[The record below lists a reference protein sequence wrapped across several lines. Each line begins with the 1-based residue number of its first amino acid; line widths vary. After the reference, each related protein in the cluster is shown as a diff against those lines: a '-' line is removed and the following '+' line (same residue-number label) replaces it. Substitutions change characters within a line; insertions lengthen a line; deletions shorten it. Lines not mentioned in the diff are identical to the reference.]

1 VGGEAGHPRVA
12 TRRANS
18 AKARRALV
26 SPSVPVGTSGAPG
39 VFLHGNRLGRRRGA
53 VSARPLSFTN
63 RRITRALAVRW
74 WWCSVIGVGLG
85 GIGESRG
92 RRAPRRLLGDRSP
105 IFGEWRTVVACTAS
119 SSTAS
124 ARRSSPESSRFGG
137 GSYRCACACPT
148 GESRAGGG
156 LGLSLVCGSVAWRAV
171 PFAALMLASGWVK
184 RLRSRSS
191 SRRLA
196 KKVKDRCRC
205 VCVCVRDAW
214 RPVRWGSVAGRRGR
228 PRLWIVSKVTDEA
241 GCRALPRPVV
251 APVRWRCL
259 HYRWGARTN
268 CTRRGHYGPRLLP
281 A

>member
-1 VGGEAGHPRVA
+1 MWGSAGSVKAGVVGLRDGYWATEARSSVSGERWLTARRVA
-12 TRRANS
+12 RQR
-18 AKARRALV
+18 V
-26 SPSVPVGTSGAPG
+26 HVG
-39 VFLHGNRLGRRRGA
+39 RLQNPRG
-53 VSARPLSFTN
+53 SEEGL
-63 RRITRALAVRW
+63 
-74 WWCSVIGVGLG
+74 IGV
-85 GIGESRG
+85 RV
-92 RRAPRRLLGDRSP
+92 R
-105 IFGEWRTVVACTAS
+105 
-119 SSTAS
+119 
-124 ARRSSPESSRFGG
+124 
-137 GSYRCACACPT
+137 CPT
-148 GESRAGGG
+148 GDSRAGGG

-228 PRLWIVSKVTDEA
+228 PRLWIVSKVTDKA

>member
-1 VGGEAGHPRVA
+1 M
-12 TRRANS
+12 
-18 AKARRALV
+18 
-26 SPSVPVGTSGAPG
+26 
-39 VFLHGNRLGRRRGA
+39 FLHGNRLGRRRGA

-105 IFGEWRTVVACTAS
+105 IFGEWRTVVDCTAS

-228 PRLWIVSKVTDEA
+228 PRLWIVSKVTDKA

>member
-1 VGGEAGHPRVA
+1 MWGSAGSVKAGVVGLRDGYWATEARSLVSGERWSPARRVA
-12 TRRANS
+12 RQR
-18 AKARRALV
+18 V
-26 SPSVPVGTSGAPG
+26 
-39 VFLHGNRLGRRRGA
+39 HGGRLQNPRG
-53 VSARPLSFTN
+53 SEEGL
-63 RRITRALAVRW
+63 
-74 WWCSVIGVGLG
+74 IGV
-85 GIGESRG
+85 RV
-92 RRAPRRLLGDRSP
+92 RVPRA
-105 IFGEWRTVVACTAS
+105 
-119 SSTAS
+119 
-124 ARRSSPESSRFGG
+124 
-137 GSYRCACACPT
+137 
-148 GESRAGGG
+148 RAGRAEDSA
-156 LGLSLVCGSVAWRAV
+156 SLWFAVSVAWRAV

-214 RPVRWGSVAGRRGR
+214 RPVRWESVAGRRGR
-228 PRLWIVSKVTDEA
+228 PRLWIVSKVTDKA